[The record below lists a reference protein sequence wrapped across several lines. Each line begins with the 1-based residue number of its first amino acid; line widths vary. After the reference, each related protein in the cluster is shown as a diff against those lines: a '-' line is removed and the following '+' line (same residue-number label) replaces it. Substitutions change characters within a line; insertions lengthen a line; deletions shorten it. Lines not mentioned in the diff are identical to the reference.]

1 MIYTEKFKIPLK
13 DIGKDNKIK
22 NRAVLE
28 ILENIACYH
37 SDLVGYGVNNIKETK
52 VTWILLDWKLKVI
65 NRPTYGQV
73 LTVNTW
79 GKGMNKFFTYRDYEI
94 YDNNNNLSAIATSKW
109 ALIDT
114 EKGKMSRLTENIINA
129 YKPEKKTV
137 FEENSL
143 DKVKIPEEFSNTIKY
158 EVIRKDIDINKH
170 MHNLY
175 YLDLAYEALPDEIY
189 NKRPFD
195 YVRITYKK
203 EIKLGEKVKCK
214 YVEQDGKYVIV
225 IKSEDETVIH
235 AIVEL
240 Q

>member
-52 VTWILLDWKLKVI
+52 VTWILLDRKLKVI

-94 YDNNNNLSAIATSKW
+94 YDNNNNLCAIATSKW

-203 EIKLGEKVKCK
+203 EIKLGEKVNCK

>member
-94 YDNNNNLSAIATSKW
+94 YDNNNNLCAIATSKW

-189 NKRPFD
+189 N
-195 YVRITYKK
+195 
-203 EIKLGEKVKCK
+203 
-214 YVEQDGKYVIV
+214 
-225 IKSEDETVIH
+225 
-235 AIVEL
+235 
-240 Q
+240 

>member
-65 NRPTYGQV
+65 KRPTYGQV

-94 YDNNNNLSAIATSKW
+94 YDNNNNLCAIATSKW

-203 EIKLGEKVKCK
+203 EIKLGEKVNCK

>member
-22 NRAVLE
+22 NRAILEVLE
-28 ILENIACYH
+28 NVACYH

-94 YDNNNNLSAIATSKW
+94 YDNNNNLCAIATSKW

-158 EVIRKDIDINKH
+158 EVIRKDIDINNH

-175 YLDLAYEALPDEIY
+175 YLDLAYEVLPDEIY
-189 NKRPFD
+189 NKKPFD

-203 EIKLGEKVKCK
+203 EIKLGEKVNCK

>member
-94 YDNNNNLSAIATSKW
+94 YDNNNNLCAIATSKW

-137 FEENSL
+137 FEESSL

-203 EIKLGEKVKCK
+203 EIKLGEKVNCK

>member
-1 MIYTEKFKIPLK
+1 MLSYIASNPMEDLIKGVCEELNITILSKI
-13 DIGKDNKIK
+13 G
-22 NRAVLE
+22 E
-28 ILENIACYH
+28 IDFLQY
-37 SDLVGYGVNNIKETK
+37 IKETK

-65 NRPTYGQV
+65 NRPTYGQI

-94 YDNNNNLSAIATSKW
+94 YDNNNNLCAIATSKW

-203 EIKLGEKVKCK
+203 EIKLGEKVNCK

>member
-22 NRAVLE
+22 NRAILEVLE
-28 ILENIACYH
+28 NVACYH

-73 LTVNTW
+73 LTVSTW

-94 YDNNNNLSAIATSKW
+94 YDNNNNLCAIATSKW

-129 YKPEKKTV
+129 YKPEKKNV
-137 FEENSL
+137 FEEKSL

-175 YLDLAYEALPDEIY
+175 YLDLAYEALPDEVY

-195 YVRITYKK
+195 FVRITYKK
-203 EIKLGEKVKCK
+203 EIKLGEKVNCK

>member
-52 VTWILLDWKLKVI
+52 VTWILL
-65 NRPTYGQV
+65 
-73 LTVNTW
+73 TVNTW

-94 YDNNNNLSAIATSKW
+94 YDNNNNLCAIATSKW

-158 EVIRKDIDINKH
+158 EVI
-170 MHNLY
+170 
-175 YLDLAYEALPDEIY
+175 
-189 NKRPFD
+189 
-195 YVRITYKK
+195 
-203 EIKLGEKVKCK
+203 
-214 YVEQDGKYVIV
+214 
-225 IKSEDETVIH
+225 
-235 AIVEL
+235 
-240 Q
+240 

>member
-94 YDNNNNLSAIATSKW
+94 YDNNNNLCAIATSKW

>member
-37 SDLVGYGVNNIKETK
+37 SDLVGYCVNNIKETK

-94 YDNNNNLSAIATSKW
+94 YDNNNNLCAIATSKW

-203 EIKLGEKVKCK
+203 EIKLGEKVNCK

>member
-37 SDLVGYGVNNIKETK
+37 SDLVCYGVNNIKETK

-94 YDNNNNLSAIATSKW
+94 YDNNNNLCAIATSKW

-203 EIKLGEKVKCK
+203 EIKLGEKVNCK

>member
-94 YDNNNNLSAIATSKW
+94 YDNNNNLCAIATSKW

-114 EKGKMSRLTENIINA
+114 EKAKMSRLTENIINA

-203 EIKLGEKVKCK
+203 EIKLGEKVNCK
-214 YVEQDGKYVIV
+214 YVEQDDKYVIV

>member
-94 YDNNNNLSAIATSKW
+94 YDNNNYLCAIATSKW

-203 EIKLGEKVKCK
+203 EIKLGEKVNCK

>member
-1 MIYTEKFKIPLK
+1 MIYKEKFKLGLK
-13 DIGKDNKIK
+13 DIGKNNKIK
-22 NRAVLE
+22 NRAILE
-28 ILENIACYH
+28 CLENIGAYH
-37 SDLVGYGVNNIKETK
+37 SDIAGYGANDAKRTKES
-52 VTWILLDWKLKVI
+52 WNLLEWDLKVI
-65 NRPTYGQV
+65 ERPTYGDEIEIH
-73 LTVNTW
+73 TW
-79 GKGMNKFFTYRDYEI
+79 ARGINKFFTYRDYEI
-94 YDNNNNLSAIATSKW
+94 YDNNNNLCAIATSKW

-203 EIKLGEKVKCK
+203 EIKLGDCICCEYAKKDDKNIVK
-214 YVEQDGKYVIV
+214 
-225 IKSEDETVIH
+225 IKSKDDKILHAVI
-235 AIVEL
+235 EL
-240 Q
+240 Y

>member
-1 MIYTEKFKIPLK
+1 
-13 DIGKDNKIK
+13 
-22 NRAVLE
+22 
-28 ILENIACYH
+28 
-37 SDLVGYGVNNIKETK
+37 
-52 VTWILLDWKLKVI
+52 
-65 NRPTYGQV
+65 
-73 LTVNTW
+73 
-79 GKGMNKFFTYRDYEI
+79 MNKFFTYRDYEI
-94 YDNNNNLSAIATSKW
+94 YDNNNNLCAIATSKW

-203 EIKLGEKVKCK
+203 EIKLGEKVNCK
-214 YVEQDGKYVIV
+214 YVEQDGKYVIA
-225 IKSEDETVIH
+225 IKSEDEAVIH